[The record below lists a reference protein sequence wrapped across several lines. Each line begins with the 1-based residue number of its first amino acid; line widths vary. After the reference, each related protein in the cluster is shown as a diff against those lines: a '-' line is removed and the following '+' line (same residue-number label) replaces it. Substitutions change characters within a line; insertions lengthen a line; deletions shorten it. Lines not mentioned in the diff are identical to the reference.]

1 MLKIILLII
10 ILSFIISA
18 LTIFIFFMFFLNN
31 DKIKSYI
38 VSYIQDSITEK
49 IKTDKNYNF
58 IETYQTTSYSSYNDE
73 LNDISVIDKLHN
85 FNSQMFIGFKDK
97 IDNFVN
103 ITGNIE
109 ETVRGDPPRR
119 LNKREEQWKSER
131 QKKRK
136 LRSFRWKIRRQL

>member
-31 DKIKSYI
+31 DKIKSYV
-38 VSYIQDSITEK
+38 VSYIQDTITEK

-73 LNDISVIDKLHN
+73 LNDISVIDKLNN

-109 ETVRGDPPRR
+109 ETVNDFIK
-119 LNKREEQWKSER
+119 NFQNNER
-131 QKKRK
+131 
-136 LRSFRWKIRRQL
+136 

>member
-73 LNDISVIDKLHN
+73 LNDISVIDKLNN
-85 FNSQMFIGFKDK
+85 FNSRMFIGFKDK

-109 ETVRGDPPRR
+109 ETVNDFIK
-119 LNKREEQWKSER
+119 NFQNNER
-131 QKKRK
+131 
-136 LRSFRWKIRRQL
+136 

>member
-49 IKTDKNYNF
+49 IKTDNNYNF
-58 IETYQTTSYSSYNDE
+58 IETYQTASYSSYNDE
-73 LNDISVIDKLHN
+73 LNDISVIDKLNN

-109 ETVRGDPPRR
+109 ETVNDFIK
-119 LNKREEQWKSER
+119 NFQNNER
-131 QKKRK
+131 
-136 LRSFRWKIRRQL
+136 

>member
-10 ILSFIISA
+10 ILSFTIFA
-18 LTIFIFFMFFLNN
+18 LTIFIFLKFFLSN
-31 DKIKSYI
+31 DKLKSYI
-38 VSYIQDSITEK
+38 VSHIQDSITEK

-73 LNDISVIDKLHN
+73 LNDISLIDKLNN

-109 ETVRGDPPRR
+109 ETVNDFIK
-119 LNKREEQWKSER
+119 NFQNNER
-131 QKKRK
+131 
-136 LRSFRWKIRRQL
+136 

>member
-18 LTIFIFFMFFLNN
+18 LTIFIFFKFFLNN

-49 IKTDKNYNF
+49 IKTDNNYNF
-58 IETYQTTSYSSYNDE
+58 IETYQTASYSSYNDE
-73 LNDISVIDKLHN
+73 LNDISVIDKLNN

-109 ETVRGDPPRR
+109 ETVNDFIK
-119 LNKREEQWKSER
+119 NFQNNER
-131 QKKRK
+131 
-136 LRSFRWKIRRQL
+136 

>member
-73 LNDISVIDKLHN
+73 LNDISVIDKLNN

-109 ETVRGDPPRR
+109 ETVNDFIK
-119 LNKREEQWKSER
+119 NFQNNER
-131 QKKRK
+131 
-136 LRSFRWKIRRQL
+136 

>member
-10 ILSFIISA
+10 ILSFTISA
-18 LTIFIFFMFFLNN
+18 LTIFIFLKFFLSN
-31 DKIKSYI
+31 DKLKSYI
-38 VSYIQDSITEK
+38 VSHIQDSITEK

-58 IETYQTTSYSSYNDE
+58 FETYQTTSYSSYNDE
-73 LNDISVIDKLHN
+73 LNDISLIDKLNN

-109 ETVRGDPPRR
+109 ETVNDFIK
-119 LNKREEQWKSER
+119 NFQNNER
-131 QKKRK
+131 
-136 LRSFRWKIRRQL
+136 

>member
-31 DKIKSYI
+31 DKLKSYI

-73 LNDISVIDKLHN
+73 LNDISVIDKLNN

-109 ETVRGDPPRR
+109 ETVNDFIK
-119 LNKREEQWKSER
+119 NFQNNER
-131 QKKRK
+131 
-136 LRSFRWKIRRQL
+136 

>member
-49 IKTDKNYNF
+49 IKTDNNYNF

-73 LNDISVIDKLHN
+73 LNDISVIDKLNN

-109 ETVRGDPPRR
+109 ETVNDFIK
-119 LNKREEQWKSER
+119 NFQNNER
-131 QKKRK
+131 
-136 LRSFRWKIRRQL
+136 

>member
-1 MLKIILLII
+1 
-10 ILSFIISA
+10 
-18 LTIFIFFMFFLNN
+18 MFFLNN

-49 IKTDKNYNF
+49 IKTDNNYNF
-58 IETYQTTSYSSYNDE
+58 IETYQTASYSSYNDE
-73 LNDISVIDKLHN
+73 LNDISVIDKLNN

-109 ETVRGDPPRR
+109 ETVNDFIK
-119 LNKREEQWKSER
+119 NFQNNER
-131 QKKRK
+131 
-136 LRSFRWKIRRQL
+136 

>member
-58 IETYQTTSYSSYNDE
+58 IETYQTTSYSSYNDK
-73 LNDISVIDKLHN
+73 LNDISVIDKLNN

-109 ETVRGDPPRR
+109 ETVNDFIK
-119 LNKREEQWKSER
+119 NFQNNER
-131 QKKRK
+131 
-136 LRSFRWKIRRQL
+136 